1 MEIKLLGKKILI
13 KLNEVEK
20 QIDGFELVQHND
32 VDQTAGVVANVG
44 AGVTEVKVGDKVIVN
59 KFSGIEVFIEGDK
72 FKVVEEHEIL
82 IIVR

>member
-20 QIDGFELVQHND
+20 HVDGFELVQHND
-32 VDQTAGVVANVG
+32 VDQTAGVVSNVG
-44 AGVTEVKVGDKVIVN
+44 IGVTEVKVGDKVIVN
-59 KFSGIEVFIEGDK
+59 KFSGIEVLIEGDK

>member
-44 AGVTEVKVGDKVIVN
+44 GGVTEVKVGDKVIVN
-59 KFSGIEVFIEGDK
+59 KFSGVEVLIEGDK
-72 FKVVEEHEIL
+72 HKVVEEHEIL

>member
-32 VDQTAGVVANVG
+32 VDQTAGVVSNVG
-44 AGVTEVKVGDKVIVN
+44 IGVTEVKVGDKVIVN
-59 KFSGIEVFIEGDK
+59 KFSGIEVLIEGDK
-72 FKVVEEHEIL
+72 HKVVEEHEIL

>member
-44 AGVTEVKVGDKVIVN
+44 AGVSEVKVGDKVIVN
-59 KFSGIEVFIEGDK
+59 KFSGIEVLIEGDK
-72 FKVVEEHEIL
+72 HKVVEEHEIL

>member
-32 VDQTAGVVANVG
+32 VDQTAGVVTNVG
-44 AGVTEVKVGDKVIVN
+44 IGVTEVKVGDKVIVN
-59 KFSGIEVFIEGDK
+59 KFSGIEVLIEGDK
-72 FKVVEEHEIL
+72 HKVVEEHEIL

>member
-32 VDQTAGVVANVG
+32 VDQTAGVVTNVG
-44 AGVTEVKVGDKVIVN
+44 GGVTEVKVGDKVIVN
-59 KFSGIEVFIEGDK
+59 KFSGIEVLIEGDK

>member
-44 AGVTEVKVGDKVIVN
+44 GGVTEVKVGDKVIVN
-59 KFSGIEVFIEGDK
+59 KFSGIEVLIEGDK

>member
-32 VDQTAGVVANVG
+32 VDQTAGVVINVG
-44 AGVTEVKVGDKVIVN
+44 VGVSEVNVGDKVIVN
-59 KFSGIEVFIEGDK
+59 KFSGIEVLIEGDK
-72 FKVVEEHEIL
+72 YKVVEEHEIL

>member
-20 QIDGFELVQHND
+20 QVDGFELVQHND
-32 VDQTAGVVANVG
+32 VDQTAGVVTNTSACVS
-44 AGVTEVKVGDKVIVN
+44 EVKVGDKVIVN
-59 KFSGIEVFIEGDK
+59 KFSGVEVLIEGDK
-72 FKVVEEHEIL
+72 HKVVEENEIL

>member
-32 VDQTAGVVANVG
+32 IDQTAGVVSNVG

-59 KFSGIEVFIEGDK
+59 KFSGIEVLIEGDK

>member
-44 AGVTEVKVGDKVIVN
+44 AGVSEVKVGDKVIVN
-59 KFSGIEVFIEGDK
+59 KFSGIEVLIEGDK

>member
-20 QIDGFELVQHND
+20 QVDGFELVQHND
-32 VDQTAGVVANVG
+32 VDQTAGVVENVG
-44 AGVTEVKVGDKVIVN
+44 SGVTEVKVGDKVIVN
-59 KFSGIEVFIEGDK
+59 KFSGVEVLIEGCK
-72 FKVVEEHEIL
+72 HKVVEEHEIL

>member
-44 AGVTEVKVGDKVIVN
+44 MGVSEVKVGDKVIVN
-59 KFSGIEVFIEGDK
+59 KFSGIEVLIEGDK

>member
-20 QIDGFELVQHND
+20 QVDGFELVQHND
-32 VDQTAGVVANVG
+32 VDQTAGVVSNVG
-44 AGVTEVKVGDKVIVN
+44 IGVTEVKVGDKVIVN
-59 KFSGIEVFIEGDK
+59 KFSGIEVIIEGDK